1 MNKSRAFEIHH
12 VGLAPGLHSFEYH
25 LEDSFFEQFAETP
38 FTNAKLDVSL
48 ELDKKTS
55 LFILNFS
62 INGTLQTL
70 CDRCGD
76 EFELKVWDEFE
87 LVAKLTDP
95 EKVEELNED
104 DNEVVYFSRTD
115 NSINISTLLY
125 EQVILS
131 LPMQIIHPDDTNG
144 KSTCNAKAIQLLE
157 ALQTKTEEAKQEQNN
172 TNRSLQEQLNK
183 LKIK

>member
-62 INGTLQTL
+62 IKKI
-70 CDRCGD
+70 C
-76 EFELKVWDEFE
+76 
-87 LVAKLTDP
+87 
-95 EKVEELNED
+95 
-104 DNEVVYFSRTD
+104 
-115 NSINISTLLY
+115 
-125 EQVILS
+125 
-131 LPMQIIHPDDTNG
+131 
-144 KSTCNAKAIQLLE
+144 
-157 ALQTKTEEAKQEQNN
+157 
-172 TNRSLQEQLNK
+172 NK
-183 LKIK
+183 LIDEIKMI